1 MMVDFVVHISSCG
14 RHLAALLHSSRLIVI
29 RDFERAARDGVSI
42 YDLAFEVQLGSPC
55 YSSRYLAYENGRI
68 AVATV
73 RILLSINTIPSPQ
86 HTLCSARASSLY
98 DPPFRIPILG

>member
-1 MMVDFVVHISSCG
+1 MVMGFVVHISSCG

-29 RDFERAARDGVSI
+29 RDFERAAKENISI

-68 AVATV
+68 AVTTV
-73 RILLSINTIPSPQ
+73 RTFLFTIPYPILKNTQ
-86 HTLCSARASSLY
+86 RSARASSSY
-98 DPPFRIPILG
+98 DPSFQIPIP